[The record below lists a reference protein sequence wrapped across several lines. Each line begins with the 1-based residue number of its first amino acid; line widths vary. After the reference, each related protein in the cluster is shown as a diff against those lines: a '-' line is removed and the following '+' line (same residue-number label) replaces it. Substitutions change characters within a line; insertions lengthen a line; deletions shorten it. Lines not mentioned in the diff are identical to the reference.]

1 MPNQFRPSRAAL
13 AALATTVLMGAV
25 FVGSGPATSKPDGST
40 SARAI
45 TEAVPAV
52 PIVVARPSAGPGP
65 GQYSAPEW
73 LPLHRNVNG
82 GEFKVGCTYNS
93 RGSQFGYGCG
103 GHHSRWALDLIADA
117 GTPVYAAGKGFAVNA
132 TGQGGSSGYGNVVK
146 IDHGMGVTSLYAHLS
161 KVEVPAQ
168 GMWVDQA
175 TEIGKV
181 GSTGSSSA
189 NHLHYE
195 KQVAGAASPVDP
207 GPLKACA
214 FGVEVSYPA
223 IRGYKSW
230 YGIAWG
236 AFTLFSDG
244 TDCPTPAERAVANT
258 YLERVRTRQAFPKFF

>member
-1 MPNQFRPSRAAL
+1 MPNQFLPSRAAL
-13 AALATTVLMGAV
+13 TALATTLLISAA
-25 FVGSGPATSKPDGST
+25 FVGANPATSKPVDPT
-40 SARAI
+40 AARTIA
-45 TEAVPAV
+45 EAVPAIPV
-52 PIVVARPSAGPGP
+52 VVASPGP

-73 LPLHRNVNG
+73 LPLRRNVTG
-82 GEFKVGCTYNS
+82 TEVKVGCTYNS
-93 RGSQFGYGCG
+93 HGSQFGYECG

-132 TGQGGSSGYGNVVK
+132 TGQGGSSGYGNVIK

-168 GMWVDQA
+168 GMWVDQN

-189 NHLHYE
+189 NHLHFE
-195 KQVAGAASPVDP
+195 KQVSGASGPVDP

-214 FGVEVSYPA
+214 LGVQVSYPA
-223 IRGYKSW
+223 IRGYNTW
-230 YGIAWG
+230 YGLAWG

-244 TDCPTPAERAVANT
+244 TDCPTAAELAATAVLTPTAGQRIKPRQPTPA
-258 YLERVRTRQAFPKFF
+258 LL